1 MFWRGYIPST
11 CREPL
16 HLSPSPRSR
25 THDPG
30 LAIDEGKV
38 GLPGFIQGL
47 GLALNE
53 REAQGDQPSLRD
65 ESMDPSRPE
74 RDHQVLH
81 IFVARR
87 APM

>member
-16 HLSPSPRSR
+16 HLSPSPPPSTRSS
-25 THDPG
+25 G
-30 LAIDEGKV
+30 LAVDEGKV
-38 GLPGFIQGL
+38 GLPGFIRG
-47 GLALNE
+47 AAK
-53 REAQGDQPSLRD
+53 RSQPSLRD
-65 ESMDPSRPE
+65 ESMDPSSPE